1 MAQSVKNLPGMQETR
16 VQSLGQ
22 EDPLEKEMAAHSS
35 ILAWGIPWTEE
46 PSRLWSMG
54 SQELDMTDSKT
65 TTTSFQTV
73 QQGVAVDSEA
83 ASGLKSSFIGSSL
96 GVGEASAISMPVRM
110 GEAGSTDQRGPQ

>member
-1 MAQSVKNLPGMQETR
+1 
-16 VQSLGQ
+16 
-22 EDPLEKEMAAHSS
+22 
-35 ILAWGIPWTEE
+35 
-46 PSRLWSMG
+46 MG
-54 SQELDMTDSKT
+54 SQESDMTDSKT

-73 QQGVAVDSEA
+73 QQGVAVDDEA